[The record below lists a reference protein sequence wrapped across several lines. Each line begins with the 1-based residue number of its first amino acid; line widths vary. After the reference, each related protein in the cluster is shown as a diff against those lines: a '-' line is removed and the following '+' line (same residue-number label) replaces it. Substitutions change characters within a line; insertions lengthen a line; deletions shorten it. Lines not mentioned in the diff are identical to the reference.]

1 MARKIEYSEEIW
13 NRLKEVYESSP
24 KITWQALVD
33 QVGEELGCEMPSPS
47 VVRRKALAEKWKKK
61 AKSLVKKTAQE
72 LNKEIK
78 KLTKKNNGQEDTQTT
93 DKSEKSD
100 SQNSV
105 KKTSNIAEFNSQNS
119 KNNGHNNGGRSTVNE
134 NYLKSALVVK
144 NNRIRAH
151 KLGELITDTID
162 SVIHIRDEVLNLNNP
177 TEDEL
182 ALVKF
187 KMGLIS
193 QVVDL
198 NVKQSISISNIARTE
213 AMFWG
218 LDVDDLKDQSEVQAR
233 RSSVISG
240 AEERMAIAKANMKK
254 KKEEAFMRKLAL
266 IEAGEVEP
274 EDEKVKIELEKC
286 QT

>member
-47 VVRRKALAEKWKKK
+47 IVRRKALAEKWKKK

-78 KLTKKNNGQEDTQTT
+78 KLTKKNNGQEDTQNT

-119 KNNGHNNGGRSTVNE
+119 KNNGNNNGGRSTVNE

-274 EDEKVKIELEKC
+274 DDKNE
-286 QT
+286 

>member
-78 KLTKKNNGQEDTQTT
+78 KLTKKNNGQEDAQDT
-93 DKSEKSD
+93 DKTEKSD

-177 TEDEL
+177 TEEQL

-187 KMGLIS
+187 KMGLIC

-198 NVKQSISISNIARTE
+198 NVKQSISISNIAKTE

-274 EDEKVKIELEKC
+274 ES
-286 QT
+286 

>member
-47 VVRRKALAEKWKKK
+47 VVRRKALADKWKKK

-78 KLTKKNNGQEDTQTT
+78 KLTKKNNGQEDTQNT

-119 KNNGHNNGGRSTVNE
+119 KNNGNNNGGRSTVNE

-274 EDEKVKIELEKC
+274 EDSSNE
-286 QT
+286 

>member
-33 QVGEELGCEMPSPS
+33 HVGEELGCEMPSPS

-78 KLTKKNNGQEDTQTT
+78 KLTKKNNGQENTQTT
-93 DKSEKSD
+93 EKSEKSD

-274 EDEKVKIELEKC
+274 EDEKSEN
-286 QT
+286 

>member
-24 KITWQALVD
+24 KVTWQGLVD

-47 VVRRKALAEKWKKK
+47 VVRRKAIAEKWKKK
-61 AKSLVKKTAQE
+61 AKSLVKKTARE

-78 KLTKKNNGQEDTQTT
+78 KLTNKNNGQDESQDSEN
-93 DKSEKSD
+93 KEKSN
-100 SQNSV
+100 SQNSD

-119 KNNGHNNGGRSTVNE
+119 KNNGQNNGGSSSINE

-144 NNRIRAH
+144 NNRVRAH
-151 KLGELITDTID
+151 KLGGLIDDTID
-162 SVIHIRDEVLNLNNP
+162 SVIHVRDEILRLNNP
-177 TEDEL
+177 TDEEL

-187 KMGLIS
+187 KMGIIC
-193 QVVDL
+193 QIVDL
-198 NVKQSISISNIARTE
+198 NVKQSISVSNIAKVE
-213 AMFWG
+213 AQFWG

-266 IEAGEVEP
+266 VEAGEVEP
-274 EDEKVKIELEKC
+274 DDKNE
-286 QT
+286 

>member
-47 VVRRKALAEKWKKK
+47 VVHRKALAEKWKKK

-274 EDEKVKIELEKC
+274 EDEKSEN
-286 QT
+286 

>member
-78 KLTKKNNGQEDTQTT
+78 KLNKTNNGQEDTQNT

-119 KNNGHNNGGRSTVNE
+119 KNNGNNNGGRSTVNE

-274 EDEKVKIELEKC
+274 EDEKSEN
-286 QT
+286 

>member
-33 QVGEELGCEMPSPS
+33 HVGEELGCEMPSPS

-78 KLTKKNNGQEDTQTT
+78 KLTKKNNGQENTQTT

-105 KKTSNIAEFNSQNS
+105 KKTSNIAELNSQNS

-274 EDEKVKIELEKC
+274 EDEKSEN
-286 QT
+286 

>member
-78 KLTKKNNGQEDTQTT
+78 KLTKKNNGQENTQTT

-119 KNNGHNNGGRSTVNE
+119 KNSGHNNGGRSTVNE

-177 TEDEL
+177 TEEQL

-187 KMGLIS
+187 KMGLIC

-198 NVKQSISISNIARTE
+198 NVKQSISISNIAKTE
-213 AMFWG
+213 ALFWG

-274 EDEKVKIELEKC
+274 DDKNE
-286 QT
+286 

>member
-1 MARKIEYSEEIW
+1 M
-13 NRLKEVYESSP
+13 NLHLRLHGKL
-24 KITWQALVD
+24 LVD
-33 QVGEELGCEMPSPS
+33 HVGEELGCEMPSPS

-61 AKSLVKKTAQE
+61 AKSLVKRQPKSSIKRLKIDQKTMV
-72 LNKEIK
+72 K
-78 KLTKKNNGQEDTQTT
+78 KIHKLLINRKKVI
-93 DKSEKSD
+93 
-100 SQNSV
+100 V
-105 KKTSNIAEFNSQNS
+105 KILSKTSNIAEFNSQNS

-240 AEERMAIAKANMKK
+240 AEAYGNS
-254 KKEEAFMRKLAL
+254 
-266 IEAGEVEP
+266 
-274 EDEKVKIELEKC
+274 
-286 QT
+286 

>member
-78 KLTKKNNGQEDTQTT
+78 KLTKKNNGQEDTQNT

-119 KNNGHNNGGRSTVNE
+119 KNNGNNNGGRSTVNE
-134 NYLKSALVVK
+134 KYLKSALVVK

-274 EDEKVKIELEKC
+274 EDSSNE
-286 QT
+286 

>member
-78 KLTKKNNGQEDTQTT
+78 KLTKKNNGQEDTQDTE
-93 DKSEKSD
+93 KSEKSD
-100 SQNSV
+100 SQKSV

-119 KNNGHNNGGRSTVNE
+119 KNSGHNNGGRSTVNE

-162 SVIHIRDEVLNLNNP
+162 SVIHIRDEVQNLNNP
-177 TEDEL
+177 TEEQL

-187 KMGLIS
+187 KMGLIC

-254 KKEEAFMRKLAL
+254 KKEEAFKRKLAL
-266 IEAGEVEP
+266 IEAGEVDTE
-274 EDEKVKIELEKC
+274 EQD
-286 QT
+286 QS

>member
-13 NRLKEVYESSP
+13 NLLKEVYESSP
-24 KITWQALVD
+24 KITWQGLVD
-33 QVGEELGCEMPSPS
+33 HVGEELGCEMPSPS

-61 AKSLVKKTAQE
+61 AKSLVKKTARE

-78 KLTKKNNGQEDTQTT
+78 KLTNKNNGQDESQDSEN
-93 DKSEKSD
+93 KEKSN

-119 KNNGHNNGGRSTVNE
+119 KNNSQSNGGSSSVNE

-254 KKEEAFMRKLAL
+254 NKEEAFMRKLAL
-266 IEAGEVEP
+266 IEAGEIEP
-274 EDEKVKIELEKC
+274 ED
-286 QT
+286 

>member
-78 KLTKKNNGQEDTQTT
+78 KLTKKNNGQEDTQDTE
-93 DKSEKSD
+93 KSEKSD
-100 SQNSV
+100 SQKSV

-119 KNNGHNNGGRSTVNE
+119 KNSGHNNGGRSTVNE

-177 TEDEL
+177 TEEQL

-198 NVKQSISISNIARTE
+198 NVKQSISISNIAKTE
-213 AMFWG
+213 ALFWG

-274 EDEKVKIELEKC
+274 EDSSNE
-286 QT
+286 

>member
-274 EDEKVKIELEKC
+274 EDEKSEN
-286 QT
+286 

>member
-24 KITWQALVD
+24 KITWQGLVD
-33 QVGEELGCEMPSPS
+33 NVGEELGCEMPSPS

-61 AKSLVKKTAQE
+61 AKSLVKKSAQE

-78 KLTKKNNGQEDTQTT
+78 KLTNKNNGQDESQG
-93 DKSEKSD
+93 SENKEKTN

-119 KNNGHNNGGRSTVNE
+119 KNNGQNNGGSSSINE

-144 NNRIRAH
+144 NNRVRAH
-151 KLGELITDTID
+151 KLGGLIDDTID
-162 SVIHIRDEVLNLNNP
+162 SVIHVRDEILRLENP
-177 TEDEL
+177 TEDQL

-187 KMGLIS
+187 KMGIIC
-193 QVVDL
+193 QIVDL
-198 NVKQSISISNIARTE
+198 NVKQSISVSNIAKVE
-213 AMFWG
+213 AQFWG

-254 KKEEAFMRKLAL
+254 KKEDAFMRKLAL
-266 IEAGEVEP
+266 VEAGEIEP
-274 EDEKVKIELEKC
+274 ENDQE
-286 QT
+286 

>member
-78 KLTKKNNGQEDTQTT
+78 KLTKKNNGQEDTQDTE
-93 DKSEKSD
+93 KSEKSD
-100 SQNSV
+100 SQKSV

-119 KNNGHNNGGRSTVNE
+119 KNSGHNNGGRSTVNE

-177 TEDEL
+177 TEEQL

-187 KMGLIS
+187 KMGLIC

-254 KKEEAFMRKLAL
+254 KKEEAFKRKLAL
-266 IEAGEVEP
+266 IEAGEVDTE
-274 EDEKVKIELEKC
+274 EQD
-286 QT
+286 QS

>member
-33 QVGEELGCEMPSPS
+33 HVGEELGCEMPSPS

-78 KLTKKNNGQEDTQTT
+78 KLTKKNNGQENTQST

-254 KKEEAFMRKLAL
+254 KKEEAFKRKLAL
-266 IEAGEVEP
+266 IEAGEVDTE
-274 EDEKVKIELEKC
+274 EQE
-286 QT
+286 QS

>member
-24 KITWQALVD
+24 KITWQGLVD
-33 QVGEELGCEMPSPS
+33 HVGEELGCEMPSPS

-61 AKSLVKKTAQE
+61 AKSLVKKSAQE

-78 KLTKKNNGQEDTQTT
+78 KLTNKNNGQNNPQSTEN
-93 DKSEKSD
+93 KEKCN

-119 KNNGHNNGGRSTVNE
+119 KNNGQNNGGSSSINE

-144 NNRIRAH
+144 NNRVRAH
-151 KLGELITDTID
+151 KLGGLIDDTID
-162 SVIHIRDEVLNLNNP
+162 SVIHVRDEILRLNNP
-177 TEDEL
+177 TDEEL

-187 KMGLIS
+187 KMGIIC
-193 QVVDL
+193 QIVDL
-198 NVKQSISISNIARTE
+198 NVKQSISVSNIAKVE
-213 AMFWG
+213 AQFWG

-254 KKEEAFMRKLAL
+254 KKENAFMRKLAL
-266 IEAGEVEP
+266 VEAGEIEP
-274 EDEKVKIELEKC
+274 EDN
-286 QT
+286 

>member
-33 QVGEELGCEMPSPS
+33 HVGEELGCEMPSPS

-78 KLTKKNNGQEDTQTT
+78 KLTKKNNGQEDTQDTEI
-93 DKSEKSD
+93 SEKSD
-100 SQNSV
+100 SQKSV

-119 KNNGHNNGGRSTVNE
+119 KNSGHNNGGRSTVNE

-177 TEDEL
+177 TEEQL

-187 KMGLIS
+187 KMGLIC

-198 NVKQSISISNIARTE
+198 NVKQSISISNIAKTE

-274 EDEKVKIELEKC
+274 DDKNE
-286 QT
+286 

>member
-78 KLTKKNNGQEDTQTT
+78 KLTKKNNGQENTQTT

-177 TEDEL
+177 TEEQL

-187 KMGLIS
+187 KMGLIC

-198 NVKQSISISNIARTE
+198 NVKQSISISNIAKTE

-274 EDEKVKIELEKC
+274 EDEKSENWSL
-286 QT
+286 

>member
-274 EDEKVKIELEKC
+274 EDEKK
-286 QT
+286 

>member
-78 KLTKKNNGQEDTQTT
+78 KLTKKNNGQEDTQNT

-105 KKTSNIAEFNSQNS
+105 KK
-119 KNNGHNNGGRSTVNE
+119 
-134 NYLKSALVVK
+134 
-144 NNRIRAH
+144 
-151 KLGELITDTID
+151 
-162 SVIHIRDEVLNLNNP
+162 
-177 TEDEL
+177 
-182 ALVKF
+182 
-187 KMGLIS
+187 
-193 QVVDL
+193 
-198 NVKQSISISNIARTE
+198 
-213 AMFWG
+213 
-218 LDVDDLKDQSEVQAR
+218 
-233 RSSVISG
+233 
-240 AEERMAIAKANMKK
+240 
-254 KKEEAFMRKLAL
+254 
-266 IEAGEVEP
+266 
-274 EDEKVKIELEKC
+274 
-286 QT
+286 

>member
-13 NRLKEVYESSP
+13 NRLKEVYEFSP
-24 KITWQALVD
+24 KITWQGLVD
-33 QVGEELGCEMPSPS
+33 HVGEELGCEMPSPS

-61 AKSLVKKTAQE
+61 AKSLVKKSAQE

-78 KLTKKNNGQEDTQTT
+78 KLTKNNNGQDEPQDAEKSK
-93 DKSEKSD
+93 KSE

-119 KNNGHNNGGRSTVNE
+119 KTNGQNNGGSSSVNE
-134 NYLKSALVVK
+134 NFLKSALVVK
-144 NNRIRAH
+144 NNRVRAH

-177 TEDEL
+177 TEEQL

-187 KMGLIS
+187 KMGLIC

-218 LDVDDLKDQSEVQAR
+218 LDADDLKDQSEVQAR

-240 AEERMAIAKANMKK
+240 AEDRMAIAKANMKK

-274 EDEKVKIELEKC
+274 DDEKLSEN
-286 QT
+286 

>member
-78 KLTKKNNGQEDTQTT
+78 KLTKKNNGQEDTQDTE
-93 DKSEKSD
+93 KSEKSD
-100 SQNSV
+100 SQKSV

-119 KNNGHNNGGRSTVNE
+119 KNSGHNNGGRSTVNE

-177 TEDEL
+177 TDEQL

-187 KMGLIS
+187 KMGLIC

-254 KKEEAFMRKLAL
+254 KKEEAFKRKLAL
-266 IEAGEVEP
+266 IEAGEVDTE
-274 EDEKVKIELEKC
+274 EQD
-286 QT
+286 QS

>member
-78 KLTKKNNGQEDTQTT
+78 KLTKKNNGQENTQTT

-177 TEDEL
+177 TEEQL

-187 KMGLIS
+187 KMGLIC

-198 NVKQSISISNIARTE
+198 NVKQSISISNIAKTE

-274 EDEKVKIELEKC
+274 EDEKSEN
-286 QT
+286 

>member
-33 QVGEELGCEMPSPS
+33 HVGEELGCEMPSPS

-78 KLTKKNNGQEDTQTT
+78 KLTKKNNGQENTQTT

-177 TEDEL
+177 TEEQL

-187 KMGLIS
+187 KMGLIC

-198 NVKQSISISNIARTE
+198 NVKQSISISNIAKTE

-266 IEAGEVEP
+266 IKAGEVEP
-274 EDEKVKIELEKC
+274 EDEKSEN
-286 QT
+286 

>member
-78 KLTKKNNGQEDTQTT
+78 KLTKKNNGQEDTQDTE
-93 DKSEKSD
+93 KSEKSD
-100 SQNSV
+100 SQKSV

-119 KNNGHNNGGRSTVNE
+119 KNSGHNNGGRSTVNE

-177 TEDEL
+177 TEEQL

-187 KMGLIS
+187 KMGLIC

-198 NVKQSISISNIARTE
+198 NVKQSISISNIAKTE

-240 AEERMAIAKANMKK
+240 AEERMAIAKANMKR

-274 EDEKVKIELEKC
+274 ES
-286 QT
+286 

>member
-33 QVGEELGCEMPSPS
+33 HVGEELGCEMPSPS

-78 KLTKKNNGQEDTQTT
+78 KLTKKNNGQEDTQDTEI
-93 DKSEKSD
+93 SEKSD
-100 SQNSV
+100 SQKSV

-119 KNNGHNNGGRSTVNE
+119 KNSGHNNGGRSTVNE

-177 TEDEL
+177 TEEQL

-187 KMGLIS
+187 KMGLIC

-198 NVKQSISISNIARTE
+198 NVKQSISISNIAKTE

-266 IEAGEVEP
+266 IEAGEVDP
-274 EDEKVKIELEKC
+274 EDEKSEN
-286 QT
+286 

>member
-78 KLTKKNNGQEDTQTT
+78 KLTKKNNGQEDTQNT

-119 KNNGHNNGGRSTVNE
+119 KNNGNNNGGRSTVNE

-151 KLGELITDTID
+151 KLGKLITDTID

-274 EDEKVKIELEKC
+274 EDSSNE
-286 QT
+286 

>member
-24 KITWQALVD
+24 KITWQGLVD
-33 QVGEELGCEMPSPS
+33 HVGEELGCEMPSPS

-61 AKSLVKKTAQE
+61 AKSLVKKSAQE

-78 KLTKKNNGQEDTQTT
+78 KLTNKNNGQNNPQSTEN
-93 DKSEKSD
+93 KEKCN

-119 KNNGHNNGGRSTVNE
+119 KNNGQNNGGSSSINE
-134 NYLKSALVVK
+134 NYLKSTLVVK
-144 NNRIRAH
+144 NNRVRAH
-151 KLGELITDTID
+151 KLGGLIDDTID
-162 SVIHIRDEVLNLNNP
+162 SVIHVRDEILRLNNP
-177 TEDEL
+177 TDEEL

-187 KMGLIS
+187 KMGIIC
-193 QVVDL
+193 QIVDL
-198 NVKQSISISNIARTE
+198 NVKQSISVSNIAKVE
-213 AMFWG
+213 AQFWG

-254 KKEEAFMRKLAL
+254 KKEDAFMRKLAL
-266 IEAGEVEP
+266 VEAGEIEP
-274 EDEKVKIELEKC
+274 EDN
-286 QT
+286 